1 MNRLTTI
8 SLAASAASVA
18 LVLAAS
24 PASAHTGNLTG
35 TASCVDNGWTVT
47 WTAHNTEAGQSMT
60 PDTPGFTPSP
70 IAAGADG
77 TLRLSF
83 PALQS
88 SVTIAGYFRWPDSYT
103 DPYSVTVQA
112 PTGCTTT
119 TTTTVPATTVP
130 PTTVATST
138 TVAPTSSTIPP
149 ATSSRF
155 TAPPASAP
163 TLPETGASS
172 APLAAGGV
180 ALIGLGAGLV
190 TFARKRIGA

>member
-24 PASAHTGNLTG
+24 PVSAHTGNLTG
-35 TASCVDNGWTVT
+35 TASCADNGWTVT

-60 PDTPGFTPSP
+60 VNVAGFTPSP
-70 IAAGADG
+70 IVALGNA
-77 TLRLSF
+77 TLAQSF
-83 PALQS
+83 PASQTSASL
-88 SVTIAGYFRWPDSYT
+88 SVNFAWPDGFT
-103 DPYSVTVQA
+103 DPQSATVTA
-112 PTGCTTT
+112 PTGCT

-130 PTTVATST
+130 PTTVASST
-138 TVAPTSSTIPP
+138 TVAPTSSTVPP

-190 TFARKRIGA
+190 AFARKRIGA